1 MRKLTKDEFI
11 EMCINKHGNKYDYSL
26 VEYINISN
34 KVKIICPEH
43 GEFMQNA
50 KNHRDGQGCPKCYS
64 LDKDMNKEYFIKK
77 YGKDIYD
84 YSLIKEP
91 ILIKSYIR
99 IINKENGLI
108 YDQLVDHHKRNRKPT
123 KIESKSLVKKLR
135 EVHNNVFDYEIE
147 KETYYATDK
156 IKLINKLTKD
166 ETYYRVDRH
175 LSGMKPNKVTLNY
188 FLIKSKESHGDLY
201 DYSMIKEI
209 KRNNDRVSIICSDH
223 GVFKQRVSNHMNLND
238 GCPKCAGVGKWNTEL
253 LVSEFKKVHSDRF
266 DYSNVKFD
274 GVGNKVE
281 IICKEHGP
289 FKQNIHKHLI
299 GQGCSFC
306 ESISKGE
313 EYVKM
318 WLDEMSIDYDRQK
331 RFKGCRYKNPLFFD
345 FYLPELNICIEFD
358 GIQHFKPVEWF
369 GGVDGLNE
377 TKKRDKV
384 KNQWCLNE
392 GIELIRIKFNQVNR
406 IKYIL
411 KEKLQIVDKK

>member
-26 VEYINISN
+26 VEYINTRTKIP
-34 KVKIICPEH
+34 IICPKH
-43 GEFMQNA
+43 DKFIQNA
-50 KNHRDGQGCPKCYS
+50 KNHKDGQGCPKCMGRIT
-64 LDKDMNKEYFIKK
+64 LTKKDYLKDIFDIKK
-77 YGKDIYD
+77 YD
-84 YSLIKEP
+84 YSLVKDGNLVDSTNLNIIKR
-91 ILIKSYIR
+91 S
-99 IINKENGLI
+99 NGLI
-108 YDQLVDHHKRNRKPT
+108 YIQSLRHHKNGKFPT
-123 KIESKSLVKKLR
+123 KIESESLVKKLR
-135 EVHNNVFDYEIE
+135 EVHNDIFDYEIE

-209 KRNNDRVSIICSDH
+209 KRNSDKVSIICGEH
-223 GVFKQRVSNHMNLND
+223 GIFKQRVSNHMNLND

-299 GQGCSFC
+299 GQWCSFC

-318 WLDEMSIDYDRQK
+318 WLDEMSIDYDS
-331 RFKGCRYKNPLFFD
+331 
-345 FYLPELNICIEFD
+345 
-358 GIQHFKPVEWF
+358 
-369 GGVDGLNE
+369 
-377 TKKRDKV
+377 KK
-384 KNQWCLNE
+384 
-392 GIELIRIKFNQVNR
+392 I
-406 IKYIL
+406 
-411 KEKLQIVDKK
+411 